1 MAADEAAGVQA
12 KAEGVPLA
20 ETVEFFGKPYRVAPK
35 VGLMPML
42 KFAHAAN
49 KGTESGDMEG
59 MAAMYDMLRACIYK
73 DDWEAFETAAIDHSA
88 DDTDLLDMV
97 TRVTEI
103 VSARP
108 TRAPSAS
115 TPSARRRSGNSKGR
129 SSSLRVPAEAA
140 DLVSVEELTRPRS
153 AG

>member
-12 KAEGVPLA
+12 AAEGVVLA
-20 ETVEFFGKPYRVAPK
+20 ESVKFFGARYRVAPK

-49 KGTESGDMEG
+49 KGTESGDVEG
-59 MAAMYDMLRACIYK
+59 MAAMYDMLRACIYR
-73 DDWEAFETAAIDHSA
+73 DDWEAFEAAAIENNA
-88 DDTDLLDMV
+88 DDTDLLDV
-97 TRVTEI
+97 VSRVTEI

-115 TPSARRRSGNSKGR
+115 SPSAPARSGRSRGR
-129 SSSLRVPAEAA
+129 SSLRVPAEAA
-140 DLVSVEELTRPRS
+140 DLVSVDELARPRR
-153 AG
+153 

>member
-1 MAADEAAGVQA
+1 MAASDGPRGIQAAS
-12 KAEGVPLA
+12 EGVPLA
-20 ETVEFFGKPYRVAPK
+20 ETIEFFGTKYRVAPK

-59 MAAMYDMLRACIYK
+59 MAAMYDMLRACIWK
-73 DDWEAFETAAIDHSA
+73 EDWDAFEQAATDNNA
-88 DDTDLLDMV
+88 DDTDLLDVV

-103 VSARP
+103 VAARP

-115 TPSARRRSGNSKGR
+115 PPSARRRSANSKGR
-129 SSSLRVPAEAA
+129 SSLRVPDGLDGAVPV
-140 DLVSVEELTRPRS
+140 DELARLRP
-153 AG
+153 